1 MQHLDSSHETLW
13 ERAIRASES
22 ELMHA
27 SQGARATGPQVVQ
40 QPYECVEEVRA
51 MGPDDIQS
59 FRETIASTHGCPVK
73 NVTYQYDAIVD
84 DDNKMILNELFIVF
98 RVKSFEA
105 GILTDRIVYR
115 NRVAVPQDVQQ
126 RARSMIEN
134 SLARQRARQSA
145 AVVDSCISPRSSRKT
160 RK

>member
-1 MQHLDSSHETLW
+1 MQRLESSHETLW
-13 ERAIRASES
+13 ENAIRASES
-22 ELMHA
+22 ELIRA
-27 SQGARATGPQVVQ
+27 SRGVRASSSASSGA
-40 QPYECVEEVRA
+40 QPYECSDKARM

-59 FRETIASTHGCPVK
+59 FRETIAATHRCPVK

-105 GILTDRIVYR
+105 GVLTDRIVYR

-134 SLARQRARQSA
+134 SLTR
-145 AVVDSCISPRSSRKT
+145 VRKVC
-160 RK
+160 K